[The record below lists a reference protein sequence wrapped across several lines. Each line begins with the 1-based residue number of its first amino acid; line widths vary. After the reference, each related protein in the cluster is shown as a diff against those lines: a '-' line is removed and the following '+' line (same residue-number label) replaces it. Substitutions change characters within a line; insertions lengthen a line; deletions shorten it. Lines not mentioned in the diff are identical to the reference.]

1 MIAGVSDQVTCRRCG
16 ARNRLKARGGA
27 PGGLRP
33 VCGRCGAPL
42 VDEEQRGPLDYEA
55 ALPRPRDRRAENL
68 RAIVLI
74 FVVAA
79 ALTGLSEL
87 LLIMLR

>member
-1 MIAGVSDQVTCRRCG
+1 MIAGVSDQVTCRNCG
-16 ARNRLKARGGA
+16 ARNRLKARGA

-33 VCGRCGAPL
+33 VCGRCGTPLGEDEPSAVAMAP
-42 VDEEQRGPLDYEA
+42 PK
-55 ALPRPRDRRAENL
+55 DRRAENL

-74 FVVAA
+74 VVVAA
-79 ALTGLSEL
+79 ALTGLAEL

>member
-1 MIAGVSDQVTCRRCG
+1 MIASVSNEITCRNCG
-16 ARNRLKARGGA
+16 ARNRLKARGA
-27 PGGLRP
+27 PGGARP

-42 VDEEQRGPLDYEA
+42 GEEQASVLNYEA
-55 ALPRPRDRRAENL
+55 AAAAPKDRRAQNR

-74 FVVAA
+74 VVAAA
-79 ALTGLSEL
+79 ALTGMAQL

>member
-1 MIAGVSDQVTCRRCG
+1 MIAVVSNEVTCRKCG
-16 ARNRLKARGGA
+16 ARNRLKGRGA
-27 PGGLRP
+27 PPGGLRP

-42 VDEEQRGPLDYEA
+42 GDDEPSVLNYESA
-55 ALPRPRDRRAENL
+55 AAGRPKDRRAENL

-74 FVVAA
+74 VVVAA

>member
-1 MIAGVSDQVTCRRCG
+1 MIAVVSNEVTCRKCG
-16 ARNRLKARGGA
+16 ARNRLKGSGA

-42 VDEEQRGPLDYEA
+42 GEDEPSVLNYESTA
-55 ALPRPRDRRAENL
+55 TGRPKDRRAENL
-68 RAIVLI
+68 RAIALI
-74 FVVAA
+74 VVAAA